1 MPSGKP
7 PLLSHIEELKKQIT
21 ALSADITEIKSLLI
35 KYSQEATPLVVVEKP
50 EVPFPQKSQSQQSVE
65 KGWFW

>member
-7 PLLSHIEELKKQIT
+7 PLLSHIEEIKKQIT

-35 KYSQEATPLVVVEKP
+35 KYSQEEILVEKP
-50 EVPFPQKSQSQQSVE
+50 DVPFPQKSQSQQSVE

>member
-7 PLLSHIEELKKQIT
+7 PLLIHINELKKEIKD
-21 ALSADITEIKSLLI
+21 LRGDITIIKDLLI
-35 KYSQEATPLVVVEKP
+35 KYSQEEILVEKP
-50 EVPFPQKSQSQQSVE
+50 DVPFLQKSQSQQSVE

>member
-35 KYSQEATPLVVVEKP
+35 KYSQLLPPQLTDSEEVEKP
-50 EVPFPQKSQSQQSVE
+50 EIPFEKPQAQ
-65 KGWFW
+65 GWWW

>member
-21 ALSADITEIKSLLI
+21 ALSADITEIKELLLRC
-35 KYSQEATPLVVVEKP
+35 SEVVMMEKP
-50 EVPFPQKSQSQQSVE
+50 EIPYEAPVKDSG
-65 KGWFW
+65 GWFF